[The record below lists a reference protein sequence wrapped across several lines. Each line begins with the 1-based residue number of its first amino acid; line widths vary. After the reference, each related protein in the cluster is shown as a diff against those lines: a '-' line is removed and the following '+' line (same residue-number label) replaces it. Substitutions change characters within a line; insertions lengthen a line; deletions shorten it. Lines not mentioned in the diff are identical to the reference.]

1 MTLAEM
7 KTNLAALE
15 AQALNPAEYNI
26 VGSHSV
32 KNSNQ
37 ADIQNQI
44 ALLKKRIFRFQGY
57 TGRTTPDFSTGS
69 NKDAKD
75 YL

>member
-7 KTNLAALE
+7 KTRLATLE
-15 AQALNPAEYNI
+15 AMILNPEEYNI

-32 KNSNQ
+32 KNGKL
-37 ADIQNQI
+37 ADIQHQI

-57 TGRTTPDFSTGS
+57 TGRTAPDFSTGS
-69 NKDAKD
+69 NQYAKD